1 MALIVCAEGR
11 SRHGCINAKAAARTK
26 RLTTL
31 AASCLVNSTWANQL
45 LAEWNGL
52 ELVQKGQ
59 QALIVPQRQTL
70 DLKLEDGA
78 IELKVL
84 LLLLL

>member
-1 MALIVCAEGR
+1 MLA
-11 SRHGCINAKAAARTK
+11 SNAKAAARTK

-52 ELVQKGQ
+52 ELVQNGE
-59 QALIVPQRQTL
+59 QALTVPQRESP
-70 DLKLEDGA
+70 DLNLEDRLGQLRA
-78 IELKVL
+78 LLRL
-84 LLLLL
+84 LL

>member
-1 MALIVCAEGR
+1 MVA
-11 SRHGCINAKAAARTK
+11 SNAKAAARTK
-26 RLTTL
+26 RLATL

-52 ELVQKGQ
+52 ELVQKGE
-59 QALIVPQRQTL
+59 QALIVSQRQTL
-70 DLKLEDGA
+70 DLKLEDGVIDLRA
-78 IELKVL
+78 L

>member
-1 MALIVCAEGR
+1 MVA
-11 SRHGCINAKAAARTK
+11 SNAKAAARTK

-52 ELVQKGQ
+52 ELVQNGE
-59 QALIVPQRQTL
+59 QALTVPQRESPDLNL
-70 DLKLEDGA
+70 DDGVG
-78 IELKVL
+78 ELRAL